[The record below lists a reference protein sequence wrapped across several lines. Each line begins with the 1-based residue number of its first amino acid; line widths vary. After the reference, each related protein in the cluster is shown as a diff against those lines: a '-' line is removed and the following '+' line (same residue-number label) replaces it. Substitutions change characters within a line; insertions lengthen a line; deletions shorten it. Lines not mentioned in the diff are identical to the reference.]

1 MIPEL
6 HKIGYNLRSGNHI
19 FREDFT
25 VEPRTVDQKRSYL
38 TALCRFLGFEATPPK
53 NRLFSTRVCFWYVN
67 YPDRVLNV
75 SHSFTCWM
83 AAACRL
89 FCPCRSSYYTDSTPS
104 HSLLDKFLYAQIRSR
119 LVPGQESSRCGI
131 ELRFPAPATA
141 S

>member
-38 TALCRFLGFEATPPK
+38 TALCRFLGFEATAPK
-53 NRLFSTRVCFWYVN
+53 NRLFSSRVCFWYVN

-75 SHSFTCWM
+75 SHSFTCGTTSFWPQH
-83 AAACRL
+83 AGYFARTVAV
-89 FCPCRSSYYTDSTPS
+89 TTPVP
-104 HSLLDKFLYAQIRSR
+104 HLLIHH
-119 LVPGQESSRCGI
+119 
-131 ELRFPAPATA
+131 
-141 S
+141 